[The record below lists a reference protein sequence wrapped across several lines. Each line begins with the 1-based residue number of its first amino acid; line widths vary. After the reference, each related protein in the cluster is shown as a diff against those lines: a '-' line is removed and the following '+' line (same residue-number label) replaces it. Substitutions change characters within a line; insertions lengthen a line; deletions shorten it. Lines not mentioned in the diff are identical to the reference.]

1 MMVRVEAIL
10 ISQLRLPGVPG
21 SSVSRGGPP
30 WPKTDDTYAMSS
42 EINTDFLDISHT
54 SRVDAIS
61 HQNGLVSL
69 RLSGPGGVYR
79 KPSFAGNTS
88 RATSS
93 AASRAPPAPILIWS
107 CESNDAR
114 GEFL

>member
-69 RLSGPGGVYR
+69 RLSGPVGVYR

-88 RATSS
+88 RCTCPAP
-93 AASRAPPAPILIWS
+93 APPPPDQL
-107 CESNDAR
+107 
-114 GEFL
+114 L